1 MTKLKTL
8 PANVVIGLLVYY
20 IQLVEIDT
28 PNLFIRQHTIRV
40 CLVLATSLLAPY
52 PSWQSAD
59 QFALLF
65 RSTMHLSQI

>member
-28 PNLFIRQHTIRV
+28 PNLFIRQHTISV

-52 PSWQSAD
+52 PSWKSAD
-59 QFALLF
+59 QLALLF
-65 RSTMHLSQI
+65 HSTMHLSQI